1 MSDATFEPFCCPV
14 QGCNNN
20 GQSRKFGDAKH
31 FYLHWY
37 STHKPRC
44 PRTDCK
50 FSLKDLS
57 KTTESYLLR
66 HWATHFPELKSEQSA
81 CDKCGRHFAN
91 ANNRDRH
98 VARCTSGTSGDDRIV
113 AEETGHEF
121 DLDAALDAALDAVGA
136 TAPENDPFDWSGLM
150 GDQGPSGT
158 LLSEGMSFL
167 NEFAL
172 PSVCMVEPPSM
183 TTVAPPISTRHDA
196 VSTMDLR
203 SGYTMVGQTPASSLP
218 HDPSSLPVQGPRV
231 IELEEESANNFSGAK
246 LDHMFDPNVLEVTA
260 GADTVASS
268 SRKRL
273 WGGETTQREKR
284 QQTVVIDAD
293 HSNTSFNFSD
303 PNQRDC
309 NSGEIWPS
317 RETEGSMTQGSSFPL
332 ELTAPAHHQSTA
344 VSFQIIDDH
353 DYPLSHC
360 TVSGNLPLRVH
371 QQYTRKTWT
380 RTISK
385 KQARCVYRSKQL
397 IAVKSCVQTVTG
409 HQQVSYDHHTWI
421 HKLVHGSRRTTDTT
435 TILVNNVMISKKTRF
450 PRVCD
455 SKPLYPIGLHAI
467 IAELSLT

>member
-1 MSDATFEPFCCPV
+1 MGDATFEPFCCPV

-57 KTTESYLLR
+57 KTTESYFSR

-121 DLDAALDAALDAVGA
+121 DLDAALDAVGA

-172 PSVCMVEPPSM
+172 PSVCMVEPSSM

-196 VSTMDLR
+196 VSTVNLDF
-203 SGYTMVGQTPASSLP
+203 GYTMVGQTSASSLP
-218 HDPSSLPVQGPRV
+218 HDPFSLHVQGPRV
-231 IELEEESANNFSGAK
+231 VELEEELANNFSGAN
-246 LDHMFDPNVLEVTA
+246 LDHMFDPNMFEVTT
-260 GADTVASS
+260 GADAAASNP
-268 SRKRL
+268 RKRL

-284 QQTVVIDAD
+284 HQTVVIDAD
-293 HSNTSFNFSD
+293 HSNASFNLLGPHRRDAD
-303 PNQRDC
+303 PE
-309 NSGEIWPS
+309 EIWLS
-317 RETEGSMTQGSSFPL
+317 REMEGSMTQGSSFPL
-332 ELTAPAHHQSTA
+332 ESTVPGQHQSKA
-344 VSFQIIDDH
+344 LSFQITDDH
-353 DYPLSHC
+353 DYPLSHS
-360 TVSGNLPLRVH
+360 TVSGSLPLRIRRV
-371 QQYTRKTWT
+371 YTQKTWT
-380 RTISK
+380 RTVSK
-385 KQARCVYRSKQL
+385 QQSRCVRRSKQL
-397 IAVKSCVQTVTG
+397 IAVKSCIRTATG
-409 HQQVSYDHHTWI
+409 HQQISYDHWI
-421 HKLVHGSRRTTDTT
+421 WVQKVVHRSRSTTDTT
-435 TILVNNVMISKKTRF
+435 SFLVNNVLVSKKTRF
-450 PRVCD
+450 PRVCIFN
-455 SKPLYPIGLHAI
+455 PLSSRCTCYR
-467 IAELSLT
+467 S